1 MGGVR
6 GVVSSEERQECLMLI
21 DEACAA
27 GARRERACEELGLS
41 MRTLQRWIHQP
52 VDNRKGPTTKPAN
65 ALTEEER
72 CKLLAIANSKEF
84 ADLSP
89 WQIVPKLADRGEY
102 IASEST
108 FYRVLKSAN
117 CLQHREK
124 SMPRKH
130 QRPQE
135 LIAHSPNEI
144 WSWDITFLKA
154 AIKGTFYYL
163 YLPMDI
169 FSRLIVHWE
178 VHEVQSEVLASEM
191 ITRACE
197 MHKISSNQIV
207 LHSDN
212 GGPMKGATMLAT
224 LQRLGVMPSFSRPKV
239 SDDNPFSESLFK
251 TVKYCPSYPENGF
264 ESLDDAKK
272 WVASFVQWYNNQHY
286 HSGIRWVTPASRHQG
301 EDIEILNN
309 RKQVYEQAKAANPIR
324 WSKKT
329 RNWNWINEVEL
340 NPGKQN
346 QKTSAQSQ
354 IRTADKIAAEPLYPR
369 VRAGCSKNSD
379 STTRMGV
386 SQIAS

>member
-1 MGGVR
+1 
-6 GVVSSEERQECLMLI
+6 MLI

-41 MRTLQRWIHQP
+41 VRTLQRWTNQP

-65 ALTEEER
+65 ALTAEER
-72 CKLLAIANSKEF
+72 RKLLAIANSKEF

-108 FYRVLKSAN
+108 FYRVLRAEK
-117 CLQHREK
+117 CLQHRDK

-135 LIAHSPNEI
+135 LIARSPNEI

-178 VHEVQSEVLASEM
+178 VHEVQSEVFASEM

-197 MHKISSNQIV
+197 QQKISRNQIV

-264 ESLDDAKK
+264 ESLDQAKT
-272 WVASFVQWYNNQHY
+272 WVEKFVNWYNNKHY
-286 HSGIRWVTPASRHQG
+286 HSGIRWVTPASRHIG
-301 EDIEILNN
+301 EDSEILKN
-309 RKQVYEQAKAANPIR
+309 RKQVYEQAKASNPIR
-324 WSKKT
+324 WSKET
-329 RNWNWINEVEL
+329 RNWNRIIEVEL
-340 NPGKQN
+340 NPGRRN
-346 QKTSAQSQ
+346 QKKSARSQ
-354 IRTADKIAAEPLYPR
+354 VQTADEIAADPLYAR
-369 VRAGCSKNSD
+369 VRAGCSKSID
-379 STTRMGV
+379 STTSMGV
-386 SQIAS
+386 SQIASYKIRRHIS